1 MITHRLAG
9 LQDVDEVI
17 VLGAGC
23 AVERATHAELLA
35 KEGVHRGDVAAKV
48 RSSLSR
54 AVSASASAAPAKFTS
69 WTESEQ
75 VSEAPVQTNRVISDR
90 ESGHSLVT
98 PETFRAST
106 PPVADKESR
115 NGSNHIGLPPI
126 PRSSTSGPSEG
137 EERAR

>member
-75 VSEAPVQTNRVISDR
+75 VSEAPVQTNQVISDR

-98 PETFRAST
+98 PQTFRASHSPGRGQGDPQWQQ
-106 PPVADKESR
+106 PP
-115 NGSNHIGLPPI
+115 IGLPPI
-126 PRSSTSGPSEG
+126 PRSSTSGPS
-137 EERAR
+137 